1 MNVTD
6 RSTLDSILEVAKS
19 EFLVHGYR
27 AVGLREIVKKAGVT
41 TGAFYGYFKNKEE
54 LFSALVEKEYNHLL
68 EIYRTMIES
77 FGSLPMEEQIR
88 NLDVHAKALLTSLSE
103 YIFQHRDAFK
113 LILCSSEGTEYSNLI
128 HELAKLDSDATREL
142 LDLSE
147 MKINSKLEHML
158 ISGMFA
164 TFFELIIHDVSEE
177 EAEEYI
183 AQMLSFYVGGW
194 QNILGMERKVK

>member
-6 RSTLDSILEVAKS
+6 RSTLENILEVARS
-19 EFLVHGYR
+19 EFLLNGYR

-68 EIYRTMIES
+68 ELYRSMIES
-77 FGSLPMEEQIR
+77 FGKMSRDQQVQ
-88 NLDVHAKALLTSLSE
+88 NLAEHARTLLKAMAD
-103 YIFQHRDAFK
+103 YIFQNRDAFK
-113 LILCSSEGTEYSNLI
+113 LILCSSEGTEYNNLI
-128 HELAKLDSDATREL
+128 HELAKLDLDATREFL
-142 LDLSE
+142 ELSE
-147 MKINSKLEHML
+147 QKINAKLEHML

-164 TFFELIIHDVSEE
+164 TFFELIIHDISED

-183 AQMLSFYVGGW
+183 DQMLSFYIGGW
-194 QNILGMERKVK
+194 KSILGMESKVT

>member
-68 EIYRTMIES
+68 EIYRTMIEG